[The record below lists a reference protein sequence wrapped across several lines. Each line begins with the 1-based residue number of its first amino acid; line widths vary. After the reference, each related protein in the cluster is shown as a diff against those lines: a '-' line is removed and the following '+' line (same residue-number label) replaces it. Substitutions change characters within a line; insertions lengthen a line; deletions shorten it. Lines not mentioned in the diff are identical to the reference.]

1 MYRLTPEQQLS
12 VIHLLVE
19 GNSIR
24 SAQRLTGIHRDT
36 IMRLL
41 VEVGTKCREFL
52 DQRMRNLH
60 LQHLECDEI
69 WTFVKK
75 KQGRLT
81 QEQASDTR
89 IGDQYLFI
97 AQDQSTKL
105 IPTFVL
111 GKRTAENAQMLMQE
125 LSERI
130 VTPMLHEPGPRPQI
144 STDGFNAYPL
154 AVDLAFAT
162 TVDYGVIVKDYQESE
177 QPGRYGPPDMTGAV
191 RLVVNGNISRY
202 SICTSHVERNN
213 LTIRTFMKRFTR
225 LALGFS
231 KKLENLA
238 AAVALFISYFDYC
251 WVPSTLSGTPAMA
264 ARIAGHPWTLR
275 ELLAAL

>member
-1 MYRLTPEQQLS
+1 MNTLSREEQLTVL
-12 VIHLLVE
+12 HLMVE
-19 GNSIR
+19 GNSLR
-24 SAQRLTGIHRDT
+24 SITRLTGVHRT
-36 IMRLL
+36 TVMKLL
-41 VEVGTKCREFL
+41 VRVGTQCRAFL
-52 DQRMRNLH
+52 DRRMRNLH

-75 KQGRLT
+75 KQGWLT
-81 QEQASDTR
+81 QEQAADTR
-89 IGDQYLFI
+89 LGDQYLFI
-97 AQDQSTKL
+97 AQDQATKL

-154 AVDLAFAT
+154 AVDLAFAS

-177 QPGRYGPPDMTGAV
+177 QPGRYGPPQMTGALRQV
-191 RLVVNGNISRY
+191 INGNISRY

-238 AAVALFISYFDYC
+238 ATVALFVAYFNYC
-251 WVPSTLSGTPAMA
+251 WMHGSLTGTPAMA
-264 ARIAGHPWTLR
+264 AGIAGHPWTLD
-275 ELLAAL
+275 ELLRAL